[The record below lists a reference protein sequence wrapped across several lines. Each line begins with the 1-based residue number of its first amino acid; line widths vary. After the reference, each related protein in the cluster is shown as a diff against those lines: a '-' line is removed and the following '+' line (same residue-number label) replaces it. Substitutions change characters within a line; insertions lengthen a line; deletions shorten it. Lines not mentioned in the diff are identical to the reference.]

1 MTSLHTPP
9 VHPLLATA
17 RELAPRLSER
27 SAEIESTRRLPADLV
42 SELNRA
48 GVFRMM
54 IPETYGGLELHPA
67 LSFQVIE
74 ALARADGA
82 TGWNAMIGSATA
94 LTAAWLPEAVGRA
107 IFSRPDVI
115 TGGVAAPLGRA
126 ERVEGGHR
134 VTGRWSWASGS
145 QHCHW
150 LVGGALVTEGGK
162 PRMVREGVPETRL
175 FFFPAE
181 HVTLHDTWFAAG
193 LCGTG
198 SGDMEVKDLFV
209 PDDHGF
215 SLFAPPRVARPL
227 YGFPFGLLGL
237 GIPAVA
243 LGIARRAIDELT
255 LLARQKTV
263 VVERRLLAARP
274 AVQEAVSEAE
284 ALVRSSHAFALETL
298 HAVFDEA
305 SRGPASV
312 RSRAELRLAM
322 THATRSSARAVDLMY
337 EAAGGPAVFH
347 TSALQ
352 RCLRDVHTLTQHA
365 MVARPT
371 LELTGGILLG
381 FDPPTPVL

>member
-1 MTSLHTPP
+1 MTSLPTPP

-27 SAEIESTRRLPADLV
+27 SAEIESARRLPADLV

-54 IPETYGGLELHPA
+54 IPETYGGLELPPA

-82 TGWNAMIGSATA
+82 TGWNAMIGAATA

-134 VTGRWSWASGS
+134 VTGRWTWASGS

-150 LVGGALVTEGGK
+150 LIGGALVTEGGK

-215 SLFAPPRVARPL
+215 SFFAPPRVARPL

-255 LLARQKTV
+255 SLARQKTV
-263 VVERRLLAARP
+263 VVERRLLASRP

-284 ALVRSSHAFALETL
+284 ALVRSSRALALETI

-312 RSRAELRLAM
+312 RARAELRLAM